1 MRRNREN
8 LPEPE
13 RKEAF
18 PTAWT
23 GLLCLSAVYIVL
35 GVLLLVMPQIS
46 LPMICQVLGIV
57 LVIAGAICILVY
69 FLRRQY
75 EIPGR
80 FGFAAGTACV
90 LLGIFALLCTAQVAF
105 AFSQILAICVVGDC
119 LVKLQYATDLLRLYR
134 RNWFVALLLAL
145 GLSALALIALAN
157 PFGSDSVRLPF
168 TYGVLIADGV
178 TNVGVVI
185 YLHAAYRGQRQ
196 MEDEAVYRD
205 GYHSGA
211 GEDFSDGF
219 DDFDDME

>member
-1 MRRNREN
+1 MRQNREE
-8 LPEPE
+8 LPELE

-23 GLLCLSAVYIVL
+23 GLLCLSAAYIVL

-46 LPMICQVLGIV
+46 LTMICQVLGIV
-57 LVIAGAICILVY
+57 LAIAGAIGILVY

-75 EIPGR
+75 EVPGR

-90 LLGIFALLCTAQVAF
+90 LLGLFALLRTAQVAF
-105 AFSQILAICVVGDC
+105 AFSQILTICVVGDC
-119 LVKLQYATDLLRLYR
+119 LVKLQYATDLLRLYH
-134 RNWFVALLLAL
+134 RNWFVVLLLAL
-145 GLSALALIALAN
+145 GLAALALVALAN
-157 PFGSDSVRLPF
+157 PFGSDNVRLPF

-178 TNVGVVI
+178 ANVGVVI

-196 MEDEAVYRD
+196 MEDEAVYGD

-211 GEDFSDGF
+211 DGDFSD
-219 DDFDDME
+219 DFEDME